1 MFMQCAERIGRSLN
15 PPSMIRLDRRCLTVL
30 QRTLLAV
37 WPQEGCA
44 LLLGSPVGDGTLRL
58 MTVWPACNR
67 WGAVDLDFPW
77 TSALSNARERNFAL
91 DPREQLSAQRWSRS
105 KGQRL
110 LGVAHSHPSS
120 DARPSAADRQR
131 GVPHQLMLII
141 AAGGEMQAWWLRE
154 DRQVRPVLIDVS

>member
-1 MFMQCAERIGRSLN
+1 MVLECAERIGRSLN
-15 PPSMIRLDRRCLTVL
+15 PPSMIRMNRRCLTVL

-44 LLLGSPVGDGTLRL
+44 LLLGSALSDGNLRV

-67 WGAVDLDFPW
+67 WGAADLDFPW

-110 LGVAHSHPSS
+110 LGVAHSHPSR

-131 GVPHQLMLII
+131 GVAHQLMLII
-141 AAGGEMQAWWLRE
+141 AAGGEMQAWWLGE